1 MLTVFI
7 LKIAAHENTI
17 SNTFRLAVGSNVD
30 IEVFYLDIG
39 SISFNAGNIDSVYII
54 IRAYRLTCD
63 IYILGSE
70 PAGSIVVR
78 GCCINTAGSTISNI
92 KLQI

>member
-1 MLTVFI
+1 MFAVFI
-7 LKIAAHENTI
+7 LNIAAHENTI
-17 SNTFRLAVGSNVD
+17 GNTFRLAVSHDVD

-39 SISFNAGNIDSVYII
+39 SISFNAGNIDSTLIYITC
-54 IRAYRLTCD
+54 RLTCD
-63 IYILGSE
+63 IHILGSE

-78 GCCINTAGSTISNI
+78 GCCINTAGSTIFNI